1 MPRPLSASRTAGTLA
16 GILTLVAMMATDVR
30 AQTRAQAGAASDAQP
45 GIVRVPVAEST
56 PPAVAISAGYGY
68 TEKLDGA
75 PGSSHRIG
83 GRLAGAAGV
92 LPWLTLGAVAN
103 TRHDRHPGDSGTML
117 DGALAARVAA
127 PFGSL
132 RVGGEL
138 KAWIPGAEEAGTTFG
153 ATSLD
158 ARLLFGAWLENVL
171 AAFTAGYRLD
181 RSAEAGERAPRL
193 GFGDRA
199 ALGLSD
205 FDAVLL
211 GLGVAVP
218 LGRAE
223 LIGEVSGDLLV
234 GGGAPSVLE
243 SPLRATAG
251 ARLSLSERLSLELLV
266 DGSLSGRPKVGPTEP
281 LVPIE
286 PRIGGLV
293 GLRYRFTST
302 PAPVGRAAGAPATAP
317 VTPKPAPPPQVPAGA
332 PFEVVLVDEEGAP
345 VRNADVTLQHEDRS
359 EPLTGDG
366 SGRYRN
372 EQVPKGPAKLVIQA
386 PGYEPFEREVV
397 VEPGKSVS
405 LPATLKSLPPPSQV
419 RGVVRSF
426 GGQAIVAKVRVE
438 PLGIETTTD
447 TTGAFQVDVA
457 PGSYDVTIEAEGYQS
472 QRRQVRVDDRG
483 VVILNADLVR
493 QKK

>member
-1 MPRPLSASRTAGTLA
+1 VRSPTQALV
-16 GILTLVAMMATDVR
+16 GILAVVASTTADVR
-30 AQTRAQAGAASDAQP
+30 AQTPARTGAASDAQP

-56 PPAVAISAGYGY
+56 APAVAISAGYGY

-83 GRLAGAAGV
+83 ARLAGAAGV

-103 TRHDRHPGDSGTML
+103 TRHDRHSGDSGTML
-117 DGALAARVAA
+117 DGALIARGAL
-127 PFGSL
+127 PLGSL
-132 RVGGEL
+132 RIGAEL
-138 KAWIPGAEEAGTTFG
+138 KAWVPGAEEAGTTFG

-158 ARLLFGAWLENVL
+158 ARLLFGAWLEGVL
-171 AAFTAGYRLD
+171 AAFTAGYRFD

-199 ALGLSD
+199 ALGLSE

-218 LGRAE
+218 LGPAE
-223 LIGEVSGDLLV
+223 IVGEVSGDLLV
-234 GGGAPSVLE
+234 GGGAPSVLA

-266 DGSLSGRPKVGPTEP
+266 DGSLAERPKVGPAEP

-293 GLRYRFTST
+293 GLRYRFTPT
-302 PAPVGRAAGAPATAP
+302 RVPVARAARTPVTRP
-317 VTPKPAPPPQVPAGA
+317 VTPKAAPAPDVPADA

-345 VRNADVTLQHEDRS
+345 VRNADVTLRVADRS
-359 EPLTGDG
+359 EPLTGDD

-372 EQVPKGPAKLVIQA
+372 DHIPKGPAKLVIEA
-386 PGYEPFEREVV
+386 PGYEPFERELV
-397 VEPGKSVS
+397 VEPGKRVT

-426 GGQAIVAKVRVE
+426 GGQALVAKVRVD

-447 TTGAFQVDVA
+447 ATGAFQVDVA
-457 PGSYDVTIEAEGYQS
+457 PGSYDVTIEAEGYEN
-472 QRRQVRVDDRG
+472 QRRQVRVDAQG

-493 QKK
+493 KKK